1 MAVLEKFFNPKAV
14 AVIGAA
20 REPGKVGHDVVK
32 NLLDFRFPG
41 KIFPVNPKAQEIL
54 GLKAFPSVLDIPE
67 KVDLGV
73 IAVRAPLV
81 PQVIRQ
87 CGEKGVKALVILSA
101 GFKEAGREGAK
112 LENEIVN
119 LAREYGLRIIG
130 PNCLGIVDTY
140 SRLNATFAALK
151 PIRGKIG
158 FFSQSGALCLALLEW
173 SRAER
178 VGLSRFISLGNK
190 SDISEIECL
199 RLLGEDPRTEVIM
212 GYLEGIDDGRA
223 FMEAAKEVARKKP
236 VIIFKSGVT
245 AAGARAA
252 SSHTGSLAG
261 SEVAFEAAS
270 RQAGI
275 IRARNLREFFNL
287 ALLLA
292 FQPVMEGPRLAIL
305 TNSGGPGIVAADA
318 CERSSLEL
326 PTLTGETVER
336 LRAVLPAY
344 AAFYNPVDITGDAD
358 AERYEKAL
366 EVLLEDERLN
376 GLLVI
381 LSRTATVNPDEVA
394 ERMARKVGQKTMV
407 ACFLGYD
414 SVKKARGLLLKN
426 KIPPFEYPEEAIAAL
441 EKSWLYDFWRKKPQ
455 IQCERPQVDFEKAA
469 QVLHLVREEGRSHL
483 LDYEVKEILEA
494 YGFQFP
500 KSLMARTTEEALLA
514 AQVIGFP
521 VVLKIISPQIQH
533 KTDVGGVKVN
543 IKDEEELIKAFQ
555 ELTIGVRQALP
566 GVSILGV
573 LVQEM
578 IAGGKEIIIGFTRD
592 PQFGPLVMFGLGGI
606 YVEVIKDVSF
616 RLAPLCPEEAQEMI
630 REIKGYPLLKGVRGE
645 PEADLEA
652 LVNSLVSL
660 AQLAADFPELSEGE
674 INPLLVRPKGQGA
687 VAVDARL
694 ALGGER

>member
-67 KVDLGV
+67 EVDLGV

-119 LAREYGLRIIG
+119 LAREYGIRIIG

-190 SDISEIECL
+190 SDVSEIECL

-326 PTLTGETVER
+326 PTLSGETVER

-469 QVLHLVREEGRSHL
+469 QVLRLVREEGRSHL

-494 YGFQFP
+494 YGFRFP

-521 VVLKIISPQIQH
+521 VVLKIISPQVQH

-652 LVNSLVSL
+652 LVTSLVSL

>member
-20 REPGKVGHDVVK
+20 REPGKVGHDVVR

-67 KVDLGV
+67 EVDLGV

-119 LAREYGLRIIG
+119 LAREYGIRIIG

-326 PTLTGETVER
+326 PTLSGETVER

-469 QVLHLVREEGRSHL
+469 QVLRLIREEGRSHL

-494 YGFQFP
+494 YGFRFP

>member
-1 MAVLEKFFNPKAV
+1 VAVLEKFFNPKAV

-67 KVDLGV
+67 EVDLGV

-112 LENEIVN
+112 LENEIVS
-119 LAREYGLRIIG
+119 LAHEYGLRIIG

-190 SDISEIECL
+190 SDVSEIECL
-199 RLLGEDPRTEVIM
+199 RLLGEDPRTKVVM

-223 FMEAAKEVARKKP
+223 FMEAAKEVARQKP

-326 PTLTGETVER
+326 PTLSGETVEK

-455 IQCERPQVDFEKAA
+455 IQCERPQVNFEKAA
-469 QVLHLVREEGRSHL
+469 QVLRLVREEGRSHL

-494 YGFQFP
+494 YGFRFP

-521 VVLKIISPQIQH
+521 VVLKIISPQVQH

-578 IAGGKEIIIGFTRD
+578 IAGGKEIILGFTRD

-630 REIKGYPLLKGVRGE
+630 REIKGYPILKGVRGE